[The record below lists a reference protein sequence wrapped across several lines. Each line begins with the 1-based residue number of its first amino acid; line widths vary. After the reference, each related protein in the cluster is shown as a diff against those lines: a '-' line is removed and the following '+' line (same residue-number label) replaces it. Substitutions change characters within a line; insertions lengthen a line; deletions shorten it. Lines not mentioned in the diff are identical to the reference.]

1 MTTAMSPA
9 THETSITNSQLLN
22 GPNRKPPSRLRTF
35 CMFIMIPIVVLSI
48 YVLSVI
54 VRVSV
59 FEQKVFGRS
68 ALIPMSLNPRRFS
81 EIPTME
87 TYGAFNYNITF
98 RGKPLL
104 VHRQIINGYQ
114 HCFGSA
120 LVTSELGAEFADYLF
135 RANEY
140 MEAYCCRDG
149 ARMSH
154 ILDTRKDL
162 HNNTVGRRIAR
173 QAAKLN
179 LEGEVLEN
187 YLSDETLQ
195 AIRDRKVISHWLD
208 REVQGLPTSHEYGC
222 PGLPG
227 PIDEKKAVGK

>member
-1 MTTAMSPA
+1 MTTAMTAS
-9 THETSITNSQLLN
+9 THEASTSNSHLLN
-22 GPNRKPPSRLRTF
+22 RPLRKPPSKLKQIG
-35 CMFIMIPIVVLSI
+35 MFIMVPMVVLAI

-68 ALIPMSLNPRRFS
+68 ALIPMSLTPRRFS
-81 EIPTME
+81 EIPTMK
-87 TYGAFNYNITF
+87 TYGAFNYYITF
-98 RGKPLL
+98 RGKPFM

-114 HCFGSA
+114 HAFGSA
-120 LVTSELGAEFADYLF
+120 LVASELGAEFADYLF

-140 MEAYCCRDG
+140 VEAYFTREG

-173 QAAKLN
+173 EAAKLN
-179 LEGEVLEN
+179 LEGDELEN

-195 AIRDRKVISHWLD
+195 AIRDKKVISHWLD

-227 PIDEKKAVGK
+227 PAGQ